1 MRRDNPA
8 DRLRGH
14 TMRIDRL
21 PDDDSGCGWYNILP
35 APPPATPL
43 RGAHR
48 AKWVVLGAGFTGLAA
63 ARRLAEVLPG
73 EEIFL
78 IEAGRVGH
86 GASGRNSGFIIDLPH
101 NVGPADHAGDPDHDF
116 KEMRL
121 NRFGIEMLRQLVRDH
136 AIDCQ
141 WSERGKIHAGLEAKG
156 LRDLD
161 AYIAGLDRLG
171 EAYTRLDATDLKRIL
186 GIDTYIAGA
195 HTPGNILV
203 QPAALA
209 RGLGEN
215 LPGNVRLCEDS
226 PVTGIDYGA
235 NITLDCNDGRIIAD
249 KLLLATNAFTT
260 QFGFLKGR
268 ILPIATYGS
277 LTRPLSEPEAEA
289 LGGEGDWGVIP
300 ADHLGTTLR
309 YTRDRRILIRNTFAY
324 VPSMAAREAGMDGI
338 RRHHVN
344 SFEARFP
351 MLPDVTFEHSWGG
364 TCCLSR
370 NNAQFFGKL
379 GDNVWAA
386 VCQNA
391 VGIARGTYSGALLA
405 DLAAGADSEMLGDLM
420 AFPRPC
426 RNPPQP
432 MLGIGVRANI
442 AWQQWRAGAER

>member
-1 MRRDNPA
+1 
-8 DRLRGH
+8 
-14 TMRIDRL
+14 MRIDRL
-21 PDDDSGCGWYNILP
+21 PDDDDGCGWYNILP
-35 APPPATPL
+35 EPPPARRL
-43 RGAHR
+43 SGGHR

-63 ARRLAEVLPG
+63 ARRLAESLPG

-101 NVGPADHAGDPDHDF
+101 NVGPADHAGSTDHDH
-116 KEMRL
+116 KDMRL
-121 NRFGIEMLRQLVRDH
+121 NRVAIATLRRLVSDH

-141 WSERGKIHAGLEAKG
+141 WSERGKIHAGLEARG
-156 LRDLD
+156 MRDLE

-171 EAYTRLDATDLKRIL
+171 EAYTRLDAADLKRIL
-186 GIDTYIAGA
+186 GIDSYTAGL
-195 HTPGNILV
+195 HTPGSILV

-209 RGLGEN
+209 RGLGES

-235 NITLDCNDGRIIAD
+235 SVTLDCEGGRIVAE

-260 QFGFLKGR
+260 QFGFLKDR

-277 LTRPLSEPEAEA
+277 LTRPLSDAEAAA

-300 ADHLGTTLR
+300 ADHLGTTMR

-324 VPSMAAREAGMDGI
+324 VPSMAAREAGMAGI
-338 RRHHVN
+338 RRRHAS
-344 SFEARFP
+344 SFAARFP
-351 MLPDVTFEHSWGG
+351 MLAQVTFEHSWGG
-364 TCCLSR
+364 TCCMSR

-379 GDNVWAA
+379 HDNVWAA

-391 VGIARGTYSGALLA
+391 VGIARGTYSGTLMA
-405 DLAAGADSEMLGDLM
+405 DLAAGEDSDMLGDLM
-420 AFPRPC
+420 GFPQPC
-426 RNPPQP
+426 WNPPEP